1 MATVTTLSGLP
12 GDYTFKGGLAIHR
25 SGAVTSIAS
34 YDQVRFSAATF
45 KIVGDKLVPTFTLP
59 GSAIPALSA
68 QDQADLALGREVRR
82 LVKP

>member
-45 KIVGDKLVPTFTLP
+45 KIVGDKPVPTFTLP

-68 QDQADLALGREVRR
+68 QDQADLALGRAVRA
-82 LVKP
+82 LVK